1 MRAAIYCRV
10 STADQSC
17 QRQERELRAY
27 AKRLGCKVVGVFTET
42 ASGTK
47 DDRVERKRV
56 MALAQAR
63 EIDAILVSELTRWG
77 RSMIDLVQTLQAL
90 QTWKVSILAMNGL
103 QFDLTTP
110 HGKLIASVLA
120 SLAEFERDLLRERV
134 RSGLA
139 AAKARGVKLGRQPG
153 QRPKSD
159 RLAPRVLG
167 MIEEGRSYR
176 DVAKQLKLSKN
187 TVTEIVR
194 RNRLTNTVDKRSRT
208 LNHPITSQTPTSG
221 QSSMRAEKRRAVE
234 RN

>member
-10 STADQSC
+10 STTDQSC
-17 QRQERELRAY
+17 QRQERELKAY
-27 AKRLGCKVVGVFTET
+27 AKRLGCKVVGVFSET
-42 ASGTK
+42 ASGAK
-47 DDRVERKRV
+47 DDRIERKRV

-187 TVTEIVR
+187 TVAEIVR
-194 RNRLTNTVDKRSRT
+194 RNRLTNTVDKRSRKP
-208 LNHPITSQTPTSG
+208 NQPIISSQTPTSG
-221 QSSMRAEKRRAVE
+221 
-234 RN
+234 

>member
-10 STADQSC
+10 STTDQSC
-17 QRQERELRAY
+17 QRQERELKAY
-27 AKRLGCKVVGVFTET
+27 AKRLGCKVVGVFSET
-42 ASGTK
+42 ASGAK
-47 DDRVERKRV
+47 DDRIERKRV
-56 MALAQAR
+56 MALAQAL

-153 QRPKSD
+153 HRPKSD

-167 MIEEGRSYR
+167 MVEEGRSYR

-187 TVTEIVR
+187 TVAEIVR
-194 RNRLTNTVDKRSRT
+194 RNRLTNMVDKRSRK
-208 LNHPITSQTPTSG
+208 LNHPITSQTPISG
-221 QSSMRAEKRRAVE
+221 QSSRRAEKSAGC
-234 RN
+234 

>member
-10 STADQSC
+10 STTDQSC
-17 QRQERELRAY
+17 QRQERELKAY
-27 AKRLGCKVVGVFTET
+27 AERLGCKVVGVFSET
-42 ASGTK
+42 ASGAK
-47 DDRVERKRV
+47 DDRIERKRV

-167 MIEEGRSYR
+167 MVEEGRSYR

-187 TVTEIVR
+187 TVAEIVR
-194 RNRLTNTVDKRSRT
+194 RNRLTNTVGKRSRKP
-208 LNHPITSQTPTSG
+208 NHPIISSQTPTSG
-221 QSSMRAEKRRAVE
+221 
-234 RN
+234 

>member
-10 STADQSC
+10 STTDQSC
-17 QRQERELRAY
+17 QRQERELKAY
-27 AKRLGCKVVGVFTET
+27 AKRLGCKVVGVFSET
-42 ASGTK
+42 ASGAK
-47 DDRVERKRV
+47 DDRIERKRV

-153 QRPKSD
+153 HRPKSD

-167 MIEEGRSYR
+167 MVEEGRSYR

-187 TVTEIVR
+187 TVAEIVR
-194 RNRLTNTVDKRSRT
+194 RNRLTNTVDKRSRK
-208 LNHPITSQTPTSG
+208 LNHPIISSQTPTSG
-221 QSSMRAEKRRAVE
+221 
-234 RN
+234 

>member
-1 MRAAIYCRV
+1 MKAAIYCRV
-10 STADQSC
+10 STADQFC

-27 AKRLGCKVVGVFTET
+27 AKRLGCKVIGVFNET
-42 ASGTK
+42 ASGAR
-47 DDRVERKRV
+47 DDRAERKRV

-90 QTWKVSILAMNGL
+90 QSWKVSILAMNGL

-120 SLAEFERDLLRERV
+120 SLAELERDLLRERV

-139 AAKARGVKLGRQPG
+139 AARARGVKLGRQPG
-153 QRPKSD
+153 HRPKSD
-159 RLAPRVLG
+159 RLGPKVLS

-187 TVTEIVR
+187 TVATIVQR
-194 RNRLTNTVDKRSRT
+194 ARS
-208 LNHPITSQTPTSG
+208 
-221 QSSMRAEKRRAVE
+221 
-234 RN
+234 

>member
-1 MRAAIYCRV
+1 
-10 STADQSC
+10 
-17 QRQERELRAY
+17 
-27 AKRLGCKVVGVFTET
+27 VGVFNET
-42 ASGTK
+42 ASGVK
-47 DDRVERKRV
+47 DDRAERKRV

-63 EIDAILVSELTRWG
+63 EIDAILVLELTRWG

-90 QTWKVSILAMNGL
+90 QSWRVSILAMNGL

-139 AAKARGVKLGRQPG
+139 AARARGVKLGRQAG

-159 RLAPRVLG
+159 RLGPKVLS
-167 MIEEGRSYR
+167 MIDEGRSYR

-187 TVTEIVR
+187 TVADIV
-194 RNRLTNTVDKRSRT
+194 KRARM
-208 LNHPITSQTPTSG
+208 G
-221 QSSMRAEKRRAVE
+221 
-234 RN
+234 

>member
-42 ASGTK
+42 ASGEK
-47 DDRVERKRV
+47 NDRSERKRV

-63 EIDAILVSELTRWG
+63 EVDAILVSELTRWG

-90 QTWKVSILAMNGL
+90 QSWRVSILALNGL

-139 AAKARGVKLGRQPG
+139 EARARGVKLGRQPG

-159 RLAPRVLG
+159 RLMPLVLG
-167 MIEEGRSYR
+167 MIDEGRSYR
-176 DVAKQLKLSKN
+176 DVAKQLRLSKN
-187 TVTEIVR
+187 TVADIV
-194 RNRLTNTVDKRSRT
+194 KRQRQCGRS
-208 LNHPITSQTPTSG
+208 
-221 QSSMRAEKRRAVE
+221 
-234 RN
+234 

>member
-10 STADQSC
+10 STTDQSC
-17 QRQERELRAY
+17 QRQERELKAY
-27 AKRLGCKVVGVFTET
+27 AKRLGCKVVGVFSET
-42 ASGTK
+42 ASGAK
-47 DDRVERKRV
+47 DDRIERKRV

-167 MIEEGRSYR
+167 MVEEGRSYR

-187 TVTEIVR
+187 TVAEIVR
-194 RNRLTNTVDKRSRT
+194 RNRLTNTVDKRSRKP
-208 LNHPITSQTPTSG
+208 NHPIISSQTPTSG
-221 QSSMRAEKRRAVE
+221 
-234 RN
+234 

>member
-17 QRQERELRAY
+17 QRKERELRAY
-27 AKRLGCKVVGVFTET
+27 AKRLGCKVVGVFNET
-42 ASGTK
+42 ASGAK
-47 DDRVERKRV
+47 DDRAERKRV

-63 EIDAILVSELTRWG
+63 EIDAILVLELTRWG

-90 QTWKVSILAMNGL
+90 QSWRVSILAMNGL

-139 AAKARGVKLGRQPG
+139 AARARGVKLGRQAG

-159 RLAPRVLG
+159 RLGPKVLS
-167 MIEEGRSYR
+167 MIDEGRSYR

-187 TVTEIVR
+187 TVADIVR
-194 RNRLTNTVDKRSRT
+194 RARL
-208 LNHPITSQTPTSG
+208 
-221 QSSMRAEKRRAVE
+221 E
-234 RN
+234 

>member
-1 MRAAIYCRV
+1 MKAAIYCRV

-42 ASGTK
+42 ASGAK
-47 DDRVERKRV
+47 DDRAERKRV

-63 EIDAILVSELTRWG
+63 EIDVILVLELTRWG

-90 QTWKVSILAMNGL
+90 QSWRVSILAMNGL

-139 AAKARGVKLGRQPG
+139 AARARGVRLGRQPG

-159 RLAPRVLG
+159 RLAPKVLS
-167 MIEEGRSYR
+167 MIEEGSSYR
-176 DVAKQLKLSKN
+176 DVAKQVKLSKN
-187 TVTEIVR
+187 TVAAIVR
-194 RNRLTNTVDKRSRT
+194 RARL
-208 LNHPITSQTPTSG
+208 
-221 QSSMRAEKRRAVE
+221 E
-234 RN
+234 

>member
-10 STADQSC
+10 STTDQSC
-17 QRQERELRAY
+17 QRQERELKAY
-27 AKRLGCKVVGVFTET
+27 AKRLGCKVVGVFSET
-42 ASGTK
+42 ASGAK
-47 DDRVERKRV
+47 DDRIERKRV

-153 QRPKSD
+153 HRPKSD

-167 MIEEGRSYR
+167 MIETGTSYR

-187 TVTEIVR
+187 TIAEIVKR
-194 RNRLTNTVDKRSRT
+194 ARLS
-208 LNHPITSQTPTSG
+208 
-221 QSSMRAEKRRAVE
+221 
-234 RN
+234 

>member
-10 STADQSC
+10 STTDQSC

-27 AKRLGCKVVGVFTET
+27 AKRLGCKVVAVFNET
-42 ASGTK
+42 ASGAK
-47 DDRVERKRV
+47 DDRTERKGV
-56 MALAQAR
+56 MAIAQRR

-90 QTWKVSILAMNGL
+90 QSWKVSILAINGL

-139 AAKARGVKLGRQPG
+139 AAKARGVKLGRQLG
-153 QRPKSD
+153 ERPKSD
-159 RLAPRVLG
+159 RLGPKVLR
-167 MIEEGRSYR
+167 MIQQGDSYR
-176 DVAKQLKLSKN
+176 EVAKELKLSKN
-187 TVTEIVR
+187 TVSAIV
-194 RNRLTNTVDKRSRT
+194 KRHRE
-208 LNHPITSQTPTSG
+208 TSDSL
-221 QSSMRAEKRRAVE
+221 S
-234 RN
+234 

>member
-10 STADQSC
+10 STTDQSC

-27 AKRLGCKVVGVFTET
+27 AKRLGCKVVAVFNET
-42 ASGTK
+42 ASGAK
-47 DDRVERKRV
+47 DDRTERKGV
-56 MALAQAR
+56 MALAQRR

-90 QTWKVSILAMNGL
+90 QSWKVSILAMNGL

-139 AAKARGVKLGRQPG
+139 AAKARGVKLGRQLG
-153 QRPKSD
+153 ERPKSD
-159 RLAPRVLG
+159 RLGPKVLR
-167 MIEEGRSYR
+167 MIQQGDSYR
-176 DVAKQLKLSKN
+176 EVAKELKLSKN
-187 TVTEIVR
+187 TVSAIVKRHREISDS
-194 RNRLTNTVDKRSRT
+194 LS
-208 LNHPITSQTPTSG
+208 
-221 QSSMRAEKRRAVE
+221 
-234 RN
+234 

>member
-17 QRQERELRAY
+17 QRQERELKAY

-42 ASGTK
+42 ASGAR
-47 DDRVERKRV
+47 DDRAERKRV

-90 QTWKVSILAMNGL
+90 QSWKVSILAMNGL

-139 AAKARGVKLGRQPG
+139 AARARGVKLGRQPG

-159 RLAPRVLG
+159 RLAPRV
-167 MIEEGRSYR
+167 MNMVAEGRSYR

-187 TVTEIVR
+187 TVATIVQR
-194 RNRLTNTVDKRSRT
+194 ARS
-208 LNHPITSQTPTSG
+208 
-221 QSSMRAEKRRAVE
+221 
-234 RN
+234 